1 MELKRD
7 KVSMP
12 NSRKRIKREP
22 HRNSKN
28 PRTKVNGRVLR
39 RSALFCFAMLTT
51 PPLTLLAQP
60 SRVQSEVDENV
71 VYWPRLDFVIPFN
84 VDVTGQAPRE
94 IRLEVSENGG
104 RSWALDSSADAR
116 TRQFH
121 FKAKGDGEYQ
131 FRLKTLD
138 SQGRSF
144 DNPGEPLRI
153 RVDTT
158 KPEAKLAVD
167 IDPRGVMIAEFEI
180 DDSSLDTSSIQL
192 AYQTEGLT
200 QWRDIAFDLSPTQ
213 NPSETIG
220 TGSWS
225 IPSGARQLVV
235 RLTAKDK
242 AGNPVEI
249 SRLPQLPLSALM
261 GSNLQLASG
270 KTRDAAN
277 SFRLGS
283 DSANRAQ
290 LPASQPIGS
299 GLAEI
304 PKVGLPK
311 VEIVGPTRTTN
322 KLDPLTANQLAAKD
336 QVIEKQSNL
345 IPQQQLIGHQPIEE
359 IGSRQFSGDR
369 LDSFNKIPLPNAR
382 SGKLTTRELTEDEM
396 LQLKSSSPISLAAK
410 RTEKSVLVLD
420 DQSGRASSRGSG
432 AVDPMPTRIPG
443 ETPFQRDIKPL
454 FSNSKAFS
462 LDYNVDNDPDAPVSS
477 VELWGSADQGQ
488 TWQLWGQDPDRQ
500 SPFDIEVE
508 TEGLFGFRM
517 VIVGSN
523 GLASNRPRNGEN
535 AEAWIHVDVERPRV
549 KILSALYGRGN
560 ESGKMVIEYQ
570 ADDDFFPE
578 RPISLLYS
586 QTPNG
591 PWTSI
596 ATGARNNGR
605 YVWSADPSLP
615 PTIYLKIEAND
626 SAGNVGVNQ
635 LDLPIDVEGLAPR
648 GRIQGF
654 RPIK

>member
-1 MELKRD
+1 MSNSKKRLQ
-7 KVSMP
+7 
-12 NSRKRIKREP
+12 REP

-28 PRTKVNGRVLR
+28 PRMKVNGRWFR
-39 RSALFCFAMLTT
+39 RVALFCIAMLTT
-51 PPLTLLAQP
+51 PPLTLLAQS
-60 SRVQSEVDENV
+60 SRAQSEVDENV

-84 VDVTGQAPRE
+84 VDVTGQTPRE

-116 TRQFH
+116 TKQFH

-167 IDPRGVMIAEFEI
+167 MDPRGVMIAEFEI
-180 DDSSLDTSSIQL
+180 DDSALDRSSIQL
-192 AYQTEGLT
+192 AYQTEGLS
-200 QWRDIAFDLSPTQ
+200 QWRDIAFELSPTQ
-213 NPSETIG
+213 SPSETFG

-225 IPSGARQLVV
+225 IPSGSRQLVV

-249 SRLPQLPLSALM
+249 TRLPQLPLSASM
-261 GSNLQLASG
+261 GSSLQLASG
-270 KTRDAAN
+270 KTRDATN
-277 SFRLGS
+277 SIRMGS
-283 DSANRAQ
+283 DSVNRA
-290 LPASQPIGS
+290 LMPASQPIGS

-304 PKVGLPK
+304 SKVGLPK
-311 VEIVGPTRTTN
+311 VEIIGPTRTTN
-322 KLDPLTANQLAAKD
+322 KLDASTANQLAAKD
-336 QVIEKQSNL
+336 QVIEQQSKL
-345 IPQQQLIGHQPIEE
+345 IAQQQLIGRQAMEE
-359 IGSRQFSGDR
+359 IGSRQFSANR
-369 LDSFNKIPLPNAR
+369 FDSSNKIPSSDAR
-382 SGKLTTRELTEDEM
+382 SGKLTTRELTEEEI
-396 LQLKSSSPISLAAK
+396 LLLKSSSPVSLAAK
-410 RTEKSVLVLD
+410 RTEQSVLVLD
-420 DQSGRASSRGSG
+420 NESERASSRGSG
-432 AVDPMPTRIPG
+432 AVDPTPIRIPG
-443 ETPFQRDIKPL
+443 ETTFQRDIKPL

-477 VELWGSADQGQ
+477 VELWGTADQGQ

-535 AEAWIHVDVERPRV
+535 ADAWIHVDVERPRV

-570 ADDDFFPE
+570 SSDDFFPE
-578 RPISLLYS
+578 RPIALFYS
-586 QTPNG
+586 QTPSG

-605 YVWSADPSLP
+605 YVWTADPNLP

-626 SAGNVGVNQ
+626 SAGNVGVHQ